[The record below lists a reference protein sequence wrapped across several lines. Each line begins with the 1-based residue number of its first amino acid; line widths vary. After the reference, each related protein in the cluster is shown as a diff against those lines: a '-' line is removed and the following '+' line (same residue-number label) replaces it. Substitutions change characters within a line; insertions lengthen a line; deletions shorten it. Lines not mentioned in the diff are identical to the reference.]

1 MNNVEKAVETVEL
14 HLTAKAEHP
23 ISDALDALLATLNSI
38 RLTFNAVMP
47 RMAKWLSMEYEK
59 HGKVLD
65 KYSPEDTGDS
75 TKLVA
80 QSAHDVADALAS
92 LLAVSDLMGTQVV
105 RTLQRSLFT
114 QIFCE
119 FDSFVGA
126 LLTGIYTRK
135 TELLKGIS
143 REISLTDLL
152 EFDSLDAVKKNM
164 LSKEI
169 ETFRRDSYVEQFAAL
184 ERKFGFKTLRQFK
197 EWGDFVELSQRR
209 NILIHNGGL
218 VNEQYLLVCDREGYT
233 FTKRPQV
240 GDILEPDADY
250 IGHAI
255 KVVSLVG
262 FMLAHTLWRKIFP
275 DELEKSDVAA
285 NGAIYRL
292 LEQKRWPTAMAVSE
306 FALSEQ
312 MRRSLTEVDLRIR
325 IVNCAIALK
334 FSGKAVE
341 AKKLLDSIDWSAS
354 YRDFRLARA
363 VLLDE
368 FAEACELMLSI
379 GHTGEIF
386 NQLAYHQFPLF
397 HKFREHIGFQN
408 VYQQIYG
415 ESFVRKVMEQA
426 KGMSAEMTHRLEAMD
441 DVTGAVDV
449 PAKAQSARVAAKRPR
464 GRSKSRDSN
473 TNGLDKDASTRGV

>member
-1 MNNVEKAVETVEL
+1 MEKVGKALETVEL

-47 RMAKWLSMEYEK
+47 RMAKWLSTEYEK

-65 KYSPEDTGDS
+65 KFSPEDTGDS

-80 QSAHDVADALAS
+80 QSTHDVADALAS
-92 LLAVSDLMGTQVV
+92 LRAVSDLMGTQVV

-114 QIFCE
+114 QVFCE
-119 FDSFVGA
+119 FDSFIGA
-126 LLTGIYTRK
+126 LLAGIYTRK
-135 TELLKGIS
+135 TGLLKGIS

-152 EFDSLDAVKKNM
+152 EFDSLDAVKQNM

-233 FTKRPQV
+233 FSNRPKV

-250 IGHAI
+250 ISHAI

-275 DELEKSDVAA
+275 DEIEKADVAT
-285 NGAIYRL
+285 NDAIFKL
-292 LEQKRWPTAMAVSE
+292 LEQKRWQTAMAVSE

-312 MRRSLTEVDLRIR
+312 MRKSLTEMDLRIR

-334 FSGKAVE
+334 FSDKTVD

-368 FAEACELMLSI
+368 FEEACELMLSI
-379 GHTGEIF
+379 GRTGEIF

-397 HKFREHIGFQN
+397 HKFREYAGFQAM
-408 VYQQIYG
+408 YEEIYG

-426 KGMSAEMTHRLEAMD
+426 KDVSAEMTQRKEAMD
-441 DVTGAVDV
+441 DVADV
-449 PAKAQSARVAAKRPR
+449 VVASTKTKSVKVTAKRSR
-464 GRSKSRDSN
+464 SRSKSPGAN
-473 TNGLDKDASTRGV
+473 TNGLNKDLSSRGV